1 MSKLGELGLLKPV
14 LKQYVIHI
22 DKPDASYADEY
33 ADEIYKDIIRE
44 INTLRSIAVEN
55 NIYFETL
62 NEREVGYLSDKLR
75 GSRLFTIKQA
85 AKYLNIGLNSMYG
98 LCKQSDFPVIMIGTK
113 KMIDREALDEWVD
126 VQVSRRINNGT
137 DVSGQV

>member
-22 DKPDASYADEY
+22 DKPDASYADG
-33 ADEIYKDIIRE
+33 IYKDIIRE

-55 NIYFETL
+55 NIYFEAL
-62 NEREVGYLSDKLR
+62 NEREVEYLSDKLR

-85 AKYLNIGLNSMYG
+85 AKYLNIGLNSMYA

-137 DVSGQV
+137 DISS